1 MADFN
6 VTVYTTPYGIPGPA
20 GTDGA
25 LSSSGVITFNGFTGN
40 LQGVSSWNGKTG
52 ALVGVCSINGLVETV
67 GLSGGLNI
75 SIATNG
81 NTLAISTT
89 NNVATVDTSQT
100 FSAAQTFNNIL
111 VPKKAF
117 PSSSSDSGTAG
128 TVIFGTDGNLYYC
141 VGSGNWKKFTS
152 TTF

>member
-1 MADFN
+1 MADLN
-6 VTVYTTPYGIPGPA
+6 VTVYTTPYGVQGPA
-20 GTDGA
+20 GADGA

-89 NNVATVDTSQT
+89 SNVATTNT
-100 FSAAQTFNNIL
+100 AQTFT
-111 VPKKAF
+111 AAQRF
-117 PSSSSDSGTAG
+117 SSGLSEIGRAH
-128 TVIFGTDGNLYYC
+128 V
-141 VGSGNWKKFTS
+141 
-152 TTF
+152 